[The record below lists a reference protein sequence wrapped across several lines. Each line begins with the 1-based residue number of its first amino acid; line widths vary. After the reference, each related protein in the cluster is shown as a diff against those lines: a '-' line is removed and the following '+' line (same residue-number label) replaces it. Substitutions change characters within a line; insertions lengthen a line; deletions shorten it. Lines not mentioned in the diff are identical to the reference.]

1 MAFIKNITAGFIG
14 SIALN
19 LLHETLRKNATNVP
33 QINKIG
39 EQALN
44 KTLNKY
50 GTPIANPT
58 ELHKATLKADLVAN
72 AIYYSLIGGNK
83 NLIWPKAIF
92 LGLSAGIGALKL
104 PEPMGLNPNPV
115 TRTNQ
120 TKILTVGYYLF
131 GALVTG
137 YVLKTL
143 SKK

>member
-1 MAFIKNITAGFIG
+1 MGFIKNITAGFIG

-33 QINKIG
+33 SINLIG

-44 KTLNKY
+44 KTLSKY
-50 GTPIANPT
+50 GTPITSPD
-58 ELHKATLKADLVAN
+58 ELHNVTLKADIIAN
-72 AIYYSLIGGNK
+72 AMYFSLIGSNK
-83 NLIWPKAIF
+83 KWIWPKAVF

-104 PEPMGLNPNPV
+104 PEPMGLNPEPV
-115 TRTNQ
+115 TKTNQ
-120 TKILTVGYYLF
+120 TKVLTVGYYLF
-131 GALVTG
+131 GALVTA

>member
-1 MAFIKNITAGFIG
+1 MGFIKNITAGFIG
-14 SIALN
+14 SVALN

-33 QINKIG
+33 QINLIG

-44 KTLNKY
+44 KTLSKY
-50 GTPIANPT
+50 GTPITNPD
-58 ELHKATLKADLVAN
+58 ELHNVTLKADIIAN
-72 AIYYSLIGGNK
+72 TMYYSLIGGNK
-83 NLIWPKAIF
+83 NFIWPKAIF

-104 PEPMGLNPNPV
+104 PEPMGLNPEPV

-120 TKILTVGYYLF
+120 TKVLTVGYYLF
-131 GALVTG
+131 GALVTA

>member
-1 MAFIKNITAGFIG
+1 MGFIKNVTAGFIG

-44 KTLNKY
+44 KTLSKY
-50 GTPIANPT
+50 GTPITNGDD
-58 ELHKATLKADLVAN
+58 LYSATLKADLVAN
-72 AIYYSLIGGNK
+72 AIYYSLIGGSK
-83 NLIWPKAIF
+83 NFIWPKAIF

-104 PEPMGLNPNPV
+104 PEPMGLNPKPV
-115 TRTNQ
+115 TRTTQ
-120 TKILTVGYYLF
+120 TKALTVGYYLF
-131 GALVTG
+131 GALVTA
-137 YVLKTL
+137 YVLKTF

>member
-1 MAFIKNITAGFIG
+1 MGFIKNITAGFIG

-19 LLHETLRKNATNVP
+19 LLHETLRKNASNVP

-44 KTLNKY
+44 KTLSKY
-50 GTPIANPT
+50 GTPITNADD
-58 ELHKATLKADLVAN
+58 LHNATLKADLVAN
-72 AIYYSLIGGNK
+72 AMYYSLIGGNK
-83 NLIWPKAIF
+83 NFFWPKAIF

-104 PEPMGLNPNPV
+104 PEQMGLDPEPV

-120 TKILTVGYYLF
+120 TKALTVGYYLF
-131 GALVTG
+131 GALVTA
-137 YVLKTL
+137 YVLKKL